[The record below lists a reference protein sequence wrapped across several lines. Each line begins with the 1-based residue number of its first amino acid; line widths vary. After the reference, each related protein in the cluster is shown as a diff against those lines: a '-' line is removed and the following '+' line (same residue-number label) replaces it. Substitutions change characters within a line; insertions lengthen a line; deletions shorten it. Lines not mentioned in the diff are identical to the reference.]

1 MARRRYKCGKL
12 SAAVKRAAFVA
23 AGSPKAPRGC
33 KVVYFG
39 KPGCRSAKAVV
50 RCSGKE
56 GGMSRAAKS
65 RWRRQVHA
73 GELCL
78 RKIGRGKRVR
88 ISKRC

>member
-12 SAAVKRAAFVA
+12 SAAIKRKAFIE

-39 KPGCRSAKAVV
+39 KPGCRSARAVV
-50 RCSGKE
+50 RCASE
-56 GGMSRAAKS
+56 GGMSRAAKK
-65 RWRRQVHA
+65 RWRRQLRT

-78 RKIGRGKRVR
+78 KRVGRSKRVR
-88 ISKRC
+88 ISNRC